1 MSELGQKD
9 LPRAIPAER
18 LQAML
23 GANPAFCSWDAEFR
37 GTKVNGRSLAVF
49 IVSVYGYQP
58 KKIRTLD
65 EQELSDPRLRQP

>member
-23 GANPAFCSWDAEFR
+23 GANPAFCSGDALNSAAQKLTAARWPFLFYPFMAINR
-37 GTKVNGRSLAVF
+37 KRSA
-49 IVSVYGYQP
+49 P
-58 KKIRTLD
+58 
-65 EQELSDPRLRQP
+65 